1 MKSKCLDCANFN
13 ECQAASG
20 VVSMVMLS
28 CPDYVRGKA
37 KNPIQN
43 MKMLGESYFEKPK
56 TEKKRRTKKQ
66 ITQSQNDALSHAIE
80 LFEKLPPL
88 FTPTEFKEKGILLF
102 GEAVPMTK
110 ELRKEYLRPN
120 GKGKYINKLSK
131 AK

>member
-1 MKSKCLDCANFN
+1 
-13 ECQAASG
+13 
-20 VVSMVMLS
+20 
-28 CPDYVRGKA
+28 
-37 KNPIQN
+37 
-43 MKMLGESYFEKPK
+43 MLGESYFEKPK